1 MCLFFLFLFE
11 SFFSLNQVLKKKDY
25 FILEY
30 FEKEIYAGNIFSI
43 RRKFGRT
50 WKSSFKIDQLFYF
63 SPREKEISIKEEETS
78 QDWNGVYIYI
88 YITWSRERFG
98 YPFLP
103 KNLIRCEGRYIKSI
117 QMFLHLTLT
126 IIEYLRDLILSL
138 FSMIYNLLLL
148 LFTFILIS
156 FYLQFIY
163 FTFTNTLRS
172 FTSAM
177 KIKFNFVFVFFS
189 SRILS
194 ENY

>member
-30 FEKEIYAGNIFSI
+30 FEKEIYARNIFSI

-88 YITWSRERFG
+88 YNVVSREIWLSVSAKKFDKMRGKIHKIHPNVPAFNLN
-98 YPFLP
+98 YHRISARLNFIPF
-103 KNLIRCEGRYIKSI
+103 
-117 QMFLHLTLT
+117 
-126 IIEYLRDLILSL
+126 
-138 FSMIYNLLLL
+138 
-148 LFTFILIS
+148 
-156 FYLQFIY
+156 
-163 FTFTNTLRS
+163 
-172 FTSAM
+172 
-177 KIKFNFVFVFFS
+177 
-189 SRILS
+189 
-194 ENY
+194 

>member
-78 QDWNGVYIYI
+78 QDWNGVCIYI
-88 YITWSRERFG
+88 VLRGLE
-98 YPFLP
+98 
-103 KNLIRCEGRYIKSI
+103 
-117 QMFLHLTLT
+117 
-126 IIEYLRDLILSL
+126 RDLA
-138 FSMIYNLLLL
+138 
-148 LFTFILIS
+148 IS
-156 FYLQFIY
+156 FCQ
-163 FTFTNTLRS
+163 
-172 FTSAM
+172 
-177 KIKFNFVFVFFS
+177 KI
-189 SRILS
+189 
-194 ENY
+194 